1 MISQELEVSLHMAFV
16 EARQQRHEFITVEHL
31 LLALLDN
38 PSASEIL
45 KACAANV
52 DDLRKV
58 LTQFIADN
66 TPIIQGPDDVDTQ
79 PTLGFQRV
87 IQRAIMHVQ
96 STSNGK
102 KEVTGANVLVAIFG
116 EKDSHAVY
124 FLHQQGI
131 TRLDVVNFI
140 AHGITKAPPQPSP
153 SGGDESAAAE
163 SADGSGTNAAQ
174 PAQPTAL
181 DQYTTNIN
189 ELAKKGKIDPLIGRE
204 SEVERAIQVLCRRR
218 KNNPLLV
225 GEAGVGKTAI
235 AEGLAR
241 RIIEKEVPEIL
252 EQATVYALD
261 MGALLAGTKYR
272 GDFEQRL
279 KAVLKQLK
287 ADPHAVLFIDEIHTL
302 IGAGSASGG
311 TLDASNLLKPALSS
325 GALRCIGA
333 TTYNEYRGI
342 FEKDH
347 ALSRRFQKIDVVEP
361 SVEQTVQILK
371 GLKSRFEEHHGV
383 KYSAAALSSAA
394 ELSAKYINDR
404 HLPDKAIDVID
415 EAGAAQRILPKSKQK
430 RTIGK
435 TEFEEIVSKIAR
447 IPPATVNT
455 DDRQVLARL
464 DLNLKSVVFGQDPA
478 IEALSAAIKMS
489 RSGLGKIDKPI
500 GSFLFSG
507 PTGVGKTEVA
517 KQLAYVL
524 GIELIR
530 FDMSEYMERHAVS
543 RLIGAPPGYVGF
555 DQGGL
560 LTEAIT
566 KKPHSVLLL
575 DEIEKAHPD
584 IFNVLLQV
592 MDHGT
597 LTDNN
602 GRKADFRNVIIIMT
616 TNAGAETLNK
626 RMIGFS
632 NAREA
637 GDEMV
642 DIKRMF
648 TPEFRNRLDAI
659 VSFKSLDTDVIMR
672 VVDKFLIGLEQQL
685 QEKKVEISFSEDLR
699 QFLAK
704 KGFDPQMGARPMQRL
719 IQDTIR
725 KALADEL
732 LFGRLVNGGRVH
744 IAMDT
749 ADSDKVVLEFPT
761 DDGPAKPASTSR
773 RNDSAELVS

>member
-1 MISQELEVSLHMAFV
+1 MIAQELEVSLHMAFV
-16 EARQQRHEFITVEHL
+16 EARQARHEFITVEHL

-38 PSASEIL
+38 PSAAEVL
-45 KACAANV
+45 RACAVNIE
-52 DDLRKV
+52 DLRKT
-58 LTQFIADN
+58 LTNFIGDN
-66 TPIIQGPDDVDTQ
+66 TPTVPGAAEVDTQ

-96 STSNGK
+96 SASNGK

-124 FLHQQGI
+124 YLHQQGV

-140 AHGITKAPPQPSP
+140 SHGVRKDQQSDAQKAPEGAEDAP
-153 SGGDESAAAE
+153 SGEGQQKES
-163 SADGSGTNAAQ
+163 
-174 PAQPTAL
+174 AL
-181 DQYTTNIN
+181 DQFTQNLN
-189 ELAKKGKIDPLIGRE
+189 KMASEGKIDPLIGRE
-204 SEVERAIQVLCRRR
+204 GEVERVIQTLCRRR

-235 AEGLAR
+235 AEGLAW
-241 RIIEKEVPEIL
+241 RITQGDVPEVL
-252 EQATVYALD
+252 QNAVVYSLD

-287 ADPHAVLFIDEIHTL
+287 DNPNGILFIDEIHTI

-311 TLDASNLLKPALSS
+311 TLDASNLLKPALSN
-325 GALRCIGA
+325 GQLKCIGA
-333 TTYNEYRGI
+333 TTFTEFRGV

-347 ALSRRFQKIDVVEP
+347 ALSRRFQKIDVNEP
-361 SVEQTVQILK
+361 TVEQTIQILR

-383 KYSAAALSSAA
+383 KYSASALTSAA
-394 ELSAKYINDR
+394 ELAARFINDR

-430 RTIGK
+430 KTIGK
-435 TEFEEIVSKIAR
+435 SEIEDIISKIAR
-447 IPPATVNT
+447 IPAQTVNQ
-455 DDRQVLARL
+455 DDRSKLQTIDR
-464 DLNLKSVVFGQDPA
+464 DLKNVVFGQDPA
-478 IEALSAAIKMS
+478 LEALGSAIKVA
-489 RSGLGKIDKPI
+489 RAGLGKTDKPI

-507 PTGVGKTEVA
+507 PTGVGKTEAA
-517 KQLAYVL
+517 KQLAFIM
-524 GIELIR
+524 GIDLIR

-566 KKPHSVLLL
+566 KKPHAVLLL

-584 IFNVLLQV
+584 IFNILLQV

-616 TNAGAETLNK
+616 TNAGAESLQK
-626 RMIGFS
+626 RTIGFT
-632 NAREA
+632 EKKET
-637 GDEMV
+637 GDEMA

-659 VSFKSLDTDVIMR
+659 ISFRALDEEIILR
-672 VVDKFLIGLEQQL
+672 VVDKFLMQLEEQL
-685 QEKKVEISFSEDLR
+685 HEKKVEAIFTEKLR
-699 QFLAK
+699 TFLAK
-704 KGFDPQMGARPMQRL
+704 KGFDPLMGARPMSRL
-719 IQDTIR
+719 IQDMIR

-732 LFGRLVNGGRVH
+732 LFGRLVSGGKVTVDLDDKDQ
-744 IAMDT
+744 IKLDFSEGDT
-749 ADSDKVVLEFPT
+749 AP
-761 DDGPAKPASTSR
+761 PAATPETV
-773 RNDSAELVS
+773 EVE